1 MRPQS
6 SFKSSRS
13 LAFCFLILAIVCH
26 GQGSVE
32 AKEPDAL
39 ELYKNKNF
47 LSAAKAFT
55 SLIDSE
61 KGGKDPVNYFNLG
74 NCYYQLSYP
83 TRARHMYALTMKKFP
98 ESKEA
103 EYANQMIARIDS
115 QSSITQPEKNLTS
128 SKLVKL
134 ENLDKQARTIEQPP
148 AGSQEPG
155 SRSRASQRNSL
166 SAFLDKDL
174 PSLPNENRIYFQ
186 PGSQGHMLVD
196 IYLNNRKM
204 QAWFDTGANAHF
216 GLNHLQAA
224 GVELPRG
231 KPNSSSS
238 GWAGKSIAAWRQMMK
253 IRIGNMERTVPV
265 TIEENMSLMPLVGQ
279 GFLHGYDYEIHN
291 NGPQKYLTMKK
302 RTVNTA
308 GSHSSNTSDLYDVPC
323 TTKNFRDY
331 VKLTVNGRQEEVL
344 LDTGSN
350 STILST
356 QAAKRLR
363 LNVPEDAPTRAGS
376 GVGGSIT
383 WKIIY
388 ADVKIGPIYERG
400 FPIQVGGG
408 NDMSAIGQDLLSKK
422 HYTIDRERK
431 LLRFFH

>member
-1 MRPQS
+1 MLP
-6 SFKSSRS
+6 KSRS
-13 LAFCFLILAIVCH
+13 RSNLSLAGILLMLMICCQ
-26 GQGSVE
+26 GQASAD
-32 AKEPDAL
+32 AKDPDAL
-39 ELYKNKNF
+39 ELYKSKNF
-47 LSAAKAFT
+47 LKAAKAFT
-55 SLIDSE
+55 SLIDSD

-83 TRARHMYALTMKKFP
+83 TRARHMYALTIKKFP
-98 ESKEA
+98 HSQEA
-103 EYANQMIARIDS
+103 EYAKQMIARIDS
-115 QSSITQPEKNLTS
+115 QSAITMPEKNLTS
-128 SKLVKL
+128 SKVVKL
-134 ENLDKQARTIEQPP
+134 DKLARAIEQPSS
-148 AGSQEPG
+148 GSPEPG
-155 SRSRASQRNSL
+155 SRSESSQINSL
-166 SAFLDKDL
+166 SAFLEKDL

-231 KPNSSSS
+231 KPNSTSS
-238 GWAGKSIAAWRQMMK
+238 GWAGNSIAAWRQMMK

-302 RTVNTA
+302 RTAANTA
-308 GSHSSNTSDLYDVPC
+308 GSHGSSTSDLYDVPC

-350 STILST
+350 GTILST
-356 QAAKRLR
+356 QAAKRLG
-363 LNVPEDAPTRAGS
+363 LHVPDDAPTRTGS

-408 NDMSAIGQDLLSKK
+408 SDMSAIGQDLLNKK
-422 HYTIDRERK
+422 RYTIDRERK

>member
-1 MRPQS
+1 MRLN
-6 SFKSSRS
+6 SRPRSILS
-13 LAFCFLILAIVCH
+13 LACCVLTLLAICY
-26 GQGSVE
+26 GPGSGSNWAS

-39 ELYKNKNF
+39 ELYKSKKF

-55 SLIDSE
+55 GLIETE

-83 TRARHMYALTMKKFP
+83 TRARHMYGLTIKKFP
-98 ESKEA
+98 ESKES
-103 EYANQMIARIDS
+103 EYAKQMIARIDS

-134 ENLDKQARTIEQPP
+134 ERKSEQT
-148 AGSQEPG
+148 SQSA
-155 SRSRASQRNSL
+155 SRSGSSRSNGY
-166 SAFLDKDL
+166 SALLEKDL

-196 IYLNNRKM
+196 LYLNNRKM

-216 GLNHLQAA
+216 GLNHLRAA

-231 KPNSSSS
+231 KPNGSSG
-238 GWAGKSIAAWRQMMK
+238 GWAGNSIAVWRQMMK
-253 IRIGNMERTVPV
+253 LRIGNMERTVPV

-302 RTVNTA
+302 RSANTA
-308 GSHSSNTSDLYDVPC
+308 GAHSSSTSDLYDVPC

-356 QAAKRLR
+356 QAARRLR
-363 LNVPEDAPTRAGS
+363 LNVPDDAPTRTGT

-422 HYTIDRERK
+422 RYTIDRERK